1 MNDEQ
6 QRATAWDAMLKQAGN
21 HPTVPVNTKA
31 RTFAGYKNEADM
43 ERRGGAREPFAR
55 SNSHLFNNYRI

>member
-1 MNDEQ
+1 MNDTE
-6 QRATAWDAMLKQAGN
+6 QRASAWSAMLQQAGK
-21 HPTVPVNTKA
+21 HPTPPAHTKA